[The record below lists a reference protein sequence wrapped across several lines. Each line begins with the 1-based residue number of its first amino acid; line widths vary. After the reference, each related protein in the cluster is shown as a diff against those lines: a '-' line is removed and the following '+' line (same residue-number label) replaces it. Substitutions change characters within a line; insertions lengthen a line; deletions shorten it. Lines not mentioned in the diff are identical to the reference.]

1 MENNAEC
8 KTYKVIIFLL
18 AGVIT
23 GLIIGLNNANTE
35 RAKYEEII
43 DLACDYSGNKV
54 ACQAG
59 VDVIKK
65 LDLDTL
71 HKMKKGSY

>member
-1 MENNAEC
+1 MGNNIEC
-8 KTYKVIIFLL
+8 KTYKVIIFLM

-35 RAKYEEII
+35 LAKYGEII

-65 LDLDTL
+65 LDLNTL